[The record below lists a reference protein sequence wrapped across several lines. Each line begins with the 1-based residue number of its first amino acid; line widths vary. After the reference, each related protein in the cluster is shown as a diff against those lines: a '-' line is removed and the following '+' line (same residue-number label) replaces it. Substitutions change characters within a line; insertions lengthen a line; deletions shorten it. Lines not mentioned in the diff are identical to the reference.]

1 MVLLLLV
8 QMQALVSVPLVLPQP
23 ACLMLGH
30 VAAGAAVGVS
40 VAEAAVDTVRVTGT
54 TKSGLAIDE
63 ASSTATQTATWK
75 LQCTAK

>member
-1 MVLLLLV
+1 
-8 QMQALVSVPLVLPQP
+8 
-23 ACLMLGH
+23 MLGH
-30 VAAGAAVGVS
+30 VAEGAAVG
-40 VAEAAVDTVRVTGT
+40 AVDTVRVTGT